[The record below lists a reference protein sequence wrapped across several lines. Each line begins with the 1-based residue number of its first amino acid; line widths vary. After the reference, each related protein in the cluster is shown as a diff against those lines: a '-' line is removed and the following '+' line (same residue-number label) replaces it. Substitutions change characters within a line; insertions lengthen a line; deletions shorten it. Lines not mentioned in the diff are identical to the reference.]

1 MKKAIIII
9 IAVIVVLG
17 GAFAGLYFFTDVFN
31 FLKPASDNFSIQ
43 VDKLLG
49 SEENLSYSEYE
60 ENLNKLKQDSSYSSD
75 LNMSMNIS
83 LPSSYISYSNQKL
96 INSSKLNLKTSYDA
110 DSKATSADIKLSK
123 DNSEVIDASAIV
135 DGEKISINSK
145 DLYDKY
151 ITIDLNKYESFCQAN
166 NIEPD
171 KDLKESIEA
180 LSKMNKIDT
189 NSLAYDLYYVSEED
203 YKALEK
209 NYGNIL
215 TDYID
220 KDNYTTKKNQKIT
233 VGDEDVKTTAYSL
246 TLSGKDAYNFLD
258 KLITQMKDDSTLK
271 NLIINKYNVI
281 KKYQDSYAEISSDS
295 DLNTQMPELK
305 ESDLDT
311 FFSNLIKDLEESKD
325 DFEDIEKNIKLTI
338 YSDKKSNPVKFEV
351 AILDDEDDKE
361 GTVIFTEELEEGK
374 NTYKIELDKLSKLSG
389 NRSSSSSSSY
399 TNSSSSSLASA
410 LGSLSQIIIV
420 DEYESTDDSRK
431 GTITV
436 SAKASGRKE
445 EMLKIEYDFVNS
457 KSELKAKLSMSSPL
471 STALSLDFNYDVTGL
486 DTDTQKLEFSM
497 SGKYSIYSVSFD
509 INGTMKSGADIT
521 KLSDS
526 NSVDLFALSSEEF
539 VKLYTDL
546 ITNAA
551 NNLPSK
557 LSKYG
562 LNVTKEQILSAI
574 PTTTTPEDTTTQNP
588 EGTTENSNT
597 EATEQPAA

>member
-17 GAFAGLYFFTDVFN
+17 GTFAGLYFFTDVLN
-31 FLKPASDNFSIQ
+31 FLKPASDNFSVQ

-49 SEENLSYSEYE
+49 TEENLSYSEYE

-123 DNSEVIDASAIV
+123 DNSEVIEASAIV
-135 DGEKISINSK
+135 DGEKVSINSK
-145 DLYDKY
+145 DIYDKY
-151 ITIDLNKYESFCQAN
+151 ITIDLSKYESFCQAN

-180 LSKMNKIDT
+180 LSKMNTIDT
-189 NSLAYDLYYVSEED
+189 NSLAYDLCYVSEED
-203 YKALEK
+203 YNALEK
-209 NYGNIL
+209 NYDNIL

-271 NLIINKYNVI
+271 NLIINKYNVM
-281 KKYQDSYAEISSDS
+281 KKYQDSYAEVSSDS
-295 DLNTQMPELK
+295 DTEMPELK

-311 FFSNLIKDLEESKD
+311 FFSDLLDELDDSKE

-389 NRSSSSSSSY
+389 DRSSSSSSSY
-399 TNSSSSSLASA
+399 TNSSSSTLTSA

-436 SAKASGRKE
+436 SAKAGGQKE

-457 KSELKAKLSMSSPL
+457 KSELKAKLSVSSPL

-486 DTDTQKLEFSM
+486 DTDTQNLVFSM
-497 SGKYSIYSVSFD
+497 SGKYSIYSISFD

-539 VKLYTDL
+539 MKLYTDV

-562 LNVTKEQILSAI
+562 INVTKEQILSAI
-574 PTTTTPEDTTTQNP
+574 PETTTPDDATAQNP
-588 EGTTENSNT
+588 GETTENPNT
-597 EATEQPAA
+597 EQTEQPAA

>member
-123 DNSEVIDASAIV
+123 DNSEVIAASAIV
-135 DGEKISINSK
+135 DGEKVSINSK

-180 LSKMNKIDT
+180 LSKMNTIDT

-389 NRSSSSSSSY
+389 NKSSSSSSSY
-399 TNSSSSSLASA
+399 TNSSSSSLTSA

-436 SAKASGRKE
+436 SAKAGGRKE

-539 VKLYTDL
+539 VKLYTDV

>member
-123 DNSEVIDASAIV
+123 DNSEVIAASAIV
-135 DGEKISINSK
+135 DGEKVSINSK

-180 LSKMNKIDT
+180 LSKMNTIDT

-399 TNSSSSSLASA
+399 TNSSSSSLTSA

-539 VKLYTDL
+539 VKLYTDV

>member
-60 ENLNKLKQDSSYSSD
+60 ENIKKLKQDSSYTSD

-123 DNSEVIDASAIV
+123 DNSEVIAVSAIV
-135 DGEKISINSK
+135 DGEKVSISSK

-151 ITIDLNKYESFCQAN
+151 ITIDLNKYESFCKAN

-171 KDLKESIEA
+171 MDLKESIET
-180 LSKMNKIDT
+180 LSKMKKIDT

-233 VGDEDVKTTAYSL
+233 VGDEDIKTTAYSL

-258 KLITQMKDDSTLK
+258 KLVAQMKDDSTLK

-311 FFSNLIKDLEESKD
+311 FFSSLVKELEDSKE
-325 DFEDIEKNIKLTI
+325 DFEDIEKSIKLTI
-338 YSDKKSNPVKFEV
+338 YSDKKGEPVKFEV

-399 TNSSSSSLASA
+399 TNSSSSSLTSA

-436 SAKASGRKE
+436 SAKAGGRKE

-539 VKLYTDL
+539 VKLYTDV

-562 LNVTKEQILSAI
+562 VKVTKEQILSAI

>member
-60 ENLNKLKQDSSYSSD
+60 ENINKLKQDSSYTSD
-75 LNMSMNIS
+75 FNMSMNIS

-110 DSKATSADIKLSK
+110 DSKAMSADIKLSK
-123 DNSEVIDASAIV
+123 DNSEVIAASAIV
-135 DGEKISINSK
+135 DGEKVSINSK

-180 LSKMNKIDT
+180 LSKMNTIDT

-389 NRSSSSSSSY
+389 NKSSSSSSSY
-399 TNSSSSSLASA
+399 TNSSSSSLTSA

-539 VKLYTDL
+539 VKLYTDV

-562 LNVTKEQILSAI
+562 VKVTKEQILSAI